1 MGQEKCGRKNGQ
13 MSSGVG
19 EKYLDQSSE
28 KKQEKSIIRIK
39 QYLTINIVEKPEP
52 RFGRGE
58 CLNHSA
64 EKKDEPEK
72 QEVEMDMVLV
82 EAYSLMNE
90 PVVQQEGF
98 GWKK

>member
-1 MGQEKCGRKNGQ
+1 MAGRMVKCLQVWERSISIRVLK
-13 MSSGVG
+13 
-19 EKYLDQSSE
+19 

>member
-1 MGQEKCGRKNGQ
+1 MAGRMVKCLQVRERSISIRVLK
-13 MSSGVG
+13 
-19 EKYLDQSSE
+19 

>member
-1 MGQEKCGRKNGQ
+1 VAGRMVKCLQVRERSISIRVLK
-13 MSSGVG
+13 
-19 EKYLDQSSE
+19 

>member
-1 MGQEKCGRKNGQ
+1 VAGRMVKCLQVWERSISIRVLK
-13 MSSGVG
+13 
-19 EKYLDQSSE
+19 